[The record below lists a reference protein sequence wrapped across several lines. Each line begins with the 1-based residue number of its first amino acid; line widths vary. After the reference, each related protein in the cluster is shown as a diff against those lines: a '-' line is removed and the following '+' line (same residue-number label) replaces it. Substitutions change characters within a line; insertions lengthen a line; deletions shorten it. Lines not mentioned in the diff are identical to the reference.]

1 MKNRTKLILK
11 LVGSVISLFLSWD
24 FAVGGRSMGPGLQF
38 FQNVHPAL
46 YFSLVI
52 IPALLLLAFWGAR
65 RGILAIA
72 IALPAVVLVAHV
84 ACTIEEK
91 MFIEV
96 HKTTGSGP
104 TPRYFDRNSWLAYDT
119 TTKELTGAD

>member
-1 MKNRTKLILK
+1 
-11 LVGSVISLFLSWD
+11 
-24 FAVGGRSMGPGLQF
+24 MGPGLQF

-52 IPALLLLAFWGAR
+52 IPALLFLVFWGTR
-65 RGILAIA
+65 HGILAIA
-72 IALPAVVLVAHV
+72 IAVPTVVIVAHV

-91 MFIEV
+91 RFIEA

-104 TPRYFDRNSWLAYDT
+104 SPRYFDSSSWLAYDT
-119 TTKELTGAD
+119 TTEELTGAD